1 MKTQMQYY
9 AKILLSLAFVA
20 MVMYAVNAT
29 HIGSPT
35 ILIFAA
41 AVGAYMALNIGA
53 NDVANNVGTA
63 YGAGALT
70 MAGAIMIAII
80 FTSAGALI
88 AGGGVVETIKKGII
102 DPSKITDVKVFVWIM
117 LAALLSAAI
126 WLNVST
132 AMGAPVSTTHSI
144 VGGVMGAGIAA
155 AGWDIVEWPQMARIA
170 ASWIIS
176 PVLGGV
182 IAAGFLMF
190 IKTRII
196 FEDDMIGSAKKNVP
210 ILVAVMTLAFVT
222 FIVLVGF
229 GKIWTPICSVLTFL
243 PTATKPSFLIALSFG
258 AIIAVIVY
266 VLMVPY
272 VAKRALVLGNR
283 RDSINSLFKV
293 PLIFAAALLSFAHGT
308 NDVANAVGPLAAI
321 NEVLTASSLEN
332 RVAIPL
338 WIMIIGALG
347 LSVGLTLYGP
357 KLIKTVGNE
366 ITELDSMRAFS
377 VGMAAA
383 VTVILASVL
392 GLPVSSTH
400 IAVGAIFG
408 VGLLREWMISRKIED
423 THTSRLA
430 IYKNADED
438 VLDFISRF
446 ENSSMMDQ
454 ERILCSIKRGK
465 CIMQGDD
472 NHELTDEEHAH
483 LKKLFKR
490 VLVKRNAVKKI
501 FTAWI
506 ITVPAAAA
514 LSAFFFFAIRGFLIV

>member
-1 MKTQMQYY
+1 MKTQIQYF
-9 AKILLSLAFVA
+9 AKIIFSLGFVA

-35 ILIFAA
+35 ILIFAS

-70 MAGAIMIAII
+70 MAGAITIAIV

-102 DPSKITDVKVFVWIM
+102 DPSQITDVKVFVWIM
-117 LAALLSAAI
+117 LAALMSAAI

-155 AGWDIVEWPQMARIA
+155 AGWDIVQWSQMARIA
-170 ASWIIS
+170 ASWVIS

-182 IAAGFLMF
+182 IAAGFLFF
-190 IKTRII
+190 IKTKMI
-196 FEDDMIGSAKKNVP
+196 FQEDMLGSAKKNVP
-210 ILVAVMTLAFVT
+210 ILVALMTLAFVT
-222 FIVLVGF
+222 FITLVGF

-243 PTATKPSFLIALSFG
+243 PDTEKPSFFIALSFG
-258 AIIAVIVY
+258 AIISTIVY
-266 VLMVPY
+266 FIMVPY
-272 VAKRALVLGNR
+272 VAKRALSLSNK
-283 RDSINSLFKV
+283 RDDINSLFKV

-321 NEVLTASSLEN
+321 NEVLTATALED

-347 LSVGLTLYGP
+347 LSVGLALFGP

-366 ITELDSMRAFS
+366 ITQLDSMRAFS
-377 VGMAAA
+377 VGMAAS

-408 VGLLREWMISRKIED
+408 VGLLREWLIARKIEES
-423 THTSRLA
+423 HTSRLA
-430 IYKNADED
+430 IYKNSDED
-438 VLDFISRF
+438 VLDFIARF
-446 ENSSMMDQ
+446 EASSLLDQ

-465 CIMQGDD
+465 CILHGEDA
-472 NHELTDEEHAH
+472 HELTQEEHQH
-483 LKKLFKR
+483 LKKLFR
-490 VLVKRNAVKKI
+490 RILVKRTAVKKI

-506 ITVPAAAA
+506 ITVPVSAA